1 MSDLAVRVEQLSK
14 RYRLGATHA
23 SEGSLA
29 GTLSQGLRRLM
40 GRRPAV
46 AGPTGDTLW
55 ALRDVSF
62 EIKKG
67 EVFGVI
73 GTNGSGKSTLL
84 KILSR
89 VTEPT
94 KGRAVIHGRFC
105 GLLEVGTGFHPE
117 LTGRD
122 NVFMSGAIL
131 GMKRQEIARKFDEIV
146 AFAEVEQFIDTPV
159 KHYSS
164 GMYVRLGFSVLAHMD
179 PDILI
184 VDEVLAVGDV
194 RFQKKCMG
202 KMEDVGQHGRTVIL
216 VSHDM
221 PAITRMCSRAIL
233 LNKGEIVQAGAAHDV
248 VNHYLHAGHIQPS
261 IEWPDP
267 AQAPGNDIVR
277 LRAVRVKTETGRIA
291 DVVDIRNPI
300 RVEIE
305 YDILKPGHAIVAQFG
320 FNTEEDVI
328 AFIANDRDPAWYRR
342 PRPVGRYISTAW
354 IPGNFLSEGTMVVGG
369 GLFSE
374 DPWHEHCDVPRAVGF
389 RVVDPGTGD
398 TARGDVTGR
407 WEGVVRPLLRWATE
421 RSAP

>member
-1 MSDLAVRVEQLSK
+1 MGDTAVRVEQLSK

-23 SEGSLA
+23 AETSLA
-29 GTLSQGLRRLM
+29 GALARGLSRLW
-40 GRRPAV
+40 RPQPAV
-46 AGPTGDTLW
+46 PRATESLW

-62 EIKKG
+62 EIKQG

-94 KGRAVIHGRFC
+94 RGRAVLTGRFC

-122 NVFMSGAIL
+122 NVYMSGAIL
-131 GMKRQEIARKFDEIV
+131 GMPRQEIARKFDEIV
-146 AFAEVEQFIDTPV
+146 AFAEVEAFIDTPV

-202 KMEDVGQHGRTVIL
+202 KMEAVGQHGRTVIL

-221 PAITRMCSRAIL
+221 QAITRLCKRAML
-233 LNKGEIVQAGAAHDV
+233 LHQGEVVQEGTAHDV
-248 VNHYLHAGHIQPS
+248 VNQYLHAGHIQACA
-261 IEWPDP
+261 EWPDR
-267 AQAPGNDIVR
+267 AQAPGNEVVR
-277 LRAVRVKTETGRIA
+277 LRAVRVKSTAGQVA
-291 DVVDIRNPI
+291 DVMDIRKPI

-305 YDILKPGHAIVAQFG
+305 YDILKPGHTIVAQFG
-320 FNTEEDVI
+320 FNTEDDVI
-328 AFIANDRDPAWYRR
+328 AFVVNDRDPAWYRR
-342 PRPVGRYISTAW
+342 PRPTGHYISTVW

-369 GLFSE
+369 GIFSE
-374 DPWHEHCDVPRAVGF
+374 DPWQEHCDVPRVVGF
-389 RVVDPGTGD
+389 RVIDPGTGD

-407 WEGVVRPLLRWATE
+407 WEGVVRPLLKWTTE
-421 RSAP
+421 HLSS

>member
-1 MSDLAVRVEQLSK
+1 MGETAVTVEGLSK
-14 RYRLGATHA
+14 RYRLGAMHTHDA
-23 SEGSLA
+23 SLA
-29 GTLSQGLRRLM
+29 GALARGLRRLL
-40 GRRPAV
+40 GRRPAA
-46 AGPTGDTLW
+46 AGADEAIW

-67 EVFGVI
+67 EVFGII

-94 KGRAVIHGRFC
+94 RGRALIQGRFC

-122 NVFMSGAIL
+122 NVYMSGAIL
-131 GMKRQEIARKFDEIV
+131 GMKRQEITRKFDEIV

-221 PAITRMCSRAIL
+221 PAITRLCKRAIL
-233 LNKGEIVQAGAAHDV
+233 LNKGEVVQTGTAYDV
-248 VNHYLHAGHIQPS
+248 VTHYLHAGHIKACE
-261 IEWPDP
+261 EWPDLD
-267 AQAPGNDIVR
+267 QAPGNEVVR
-277 LRAVRVKTETGRIA
+277 MRAVRVKSESGQVT
-291 DVVDIRNPI
+291 DVVDIRKPM

-305 YDILKPGHAIVAQFG
+305 YDILQPGHTIVAQFG

-328 AFIANDRDPAWYRR
+328 AFIVNDRDPAWYRR
-342 PRPVGRYISTAW
+342 PRPVGHYLSTAW

-369 GLFSE
+369 GLLSE
-374 DPWHEHCDVPRAVGF
+374 DPWQLHCDVPRVVGF

-407 WEGVVRPLLRWATE
+407 WEGVVMPLLKWTTE
-421 RSAP
+421 HSPL

>member
-1 MSDLAVRVEQLSK
+1 MDETAVRVENIHK
-14 RYRLGATHA
+14 RYRLGNVHA
-23 SEGSLA
+23 REDSLGGA
-29 GTLSQGLRRLM
+29 LTRGIRRLIS
-40 GRRPAV
+40 GLP
-46 AGPTGDTLW
+46 PPSSPSDIW

-62 EIKKG
+62 EIKRG
-67 EVFGVI
+67 EVFGII

-94 KGRAVIHGRFC
+94 KGRARINGRFC

-122 NVFMSGAIL
+122 NIYMSGAIL
-131 GMKRQEIARKFDEIV
+131 GMKRREIDRKFDEIV
-146 AFAEVEQFIDTPV
+146 SFAEVEQFIDTPV

-221 PAITRMCSRAIL
+221 QAITRLCKRAIL
-233 LNKGEIVQAGAAHDV
+233 LNKGEVVREGPAHDV
-248 VNHYLHAGHIQPS
+248 VMHYLHSGHIKAS
-261 IEWPDP
+261 AEWPDID
-267 AQAPGNDIVR
+267 QAPGDAVVR
-277 LRAVRVKTETGRIA
+277 MRAVRVRSESGQVTEVLGIKA
-291 DVVDIRNPI
+291 GV

-305 YDILKPGHAIVAQFG
+305 YDVLEPGHQMVAQFS
-320 FNTEEDVI
+320 FHTEDDI
-328 AFIANDRDPAWYRR
+328 LAFLVNDRDPTWYRK
-342 PRPVGRYISTAW
+342 PRPVGRYISVVW
-354 IPGNFLSEGTMVVGG
+354 IPGNFLSEGTITVGA
-369 GLFSE
+369 GLMAE
-374 DPWHEHCDVPRAVGF
+374 DPFLLHCDVPRVIGF
-389 RVVDPGTGD
+389 RVVDSGGNG
-398 TARGDVTGR
+398 TARGDFTGG
-407 WEGVVRPLLRWATE
+407 WPGVVRPLLKWTTE
-421 RSAP
+421 YSKS

>member
-1 MSDLAVRVEQLSK
+1 MEGLHK
-14 RYRLGATHA
+14 RYRLGAMHA
-23 SEGSLA
+23 QDGSLA
-29 GTLSQGLRRLM
+29 GALARGLRQVV
-40 GRRPAV
+40 GRQARASRSSE
-46 AGPTGDTLW
+46 AIW

-94 KGRAVIHGRFC
+94 KGRAVITGRFC

-122 NVFMSGAIL
+122 NVYMSGAIL
-131 GMKRQEIARKFDEIV
+131 GMKRREIARKFDEIV

-221 PAITRMCSRAIL
+221 RAITRMCKRAIL
-233 LNKGEIVQAGAAHDV
+233 LNKGEVVQEGDAHEV
-248 VNHYLHAGHIQPS
+248 VNHYLHAGHIQPTA
-261 IEWPDP
+261 EWLDP
-267 AQAPGNDIVR
+267 AQAPGNEVVR
-277 LRAVRVKTETGRIA
+277 MRAVRVKSDAGQVTDLV
-291 DVVDIRNPI
+291 DVRKPI

-305 YDILKPGHAIVAQFG
+305 YDVLKPGHTIVAQFG
-320 FNTEEDVI
+320 FNTEEDII
-328 AFIANDRDPAWYRR
+328 AFVVNDRDPAWYRR
-342 PRPVGRYISTAW
+342 PRPVGRYTSTAW

-369 GLFSE
+369 GLYSE
-374 DPWHEHCDVPRAVGF
+374 DPWHEHCDIPRVVDF

-398 TARGDVTGR
+398 TARGDVSGR
-407 WEGVVRPLLRWATE
+407 WEGVVRPLLKWSTE
-421 RSAP
+421 HHPL